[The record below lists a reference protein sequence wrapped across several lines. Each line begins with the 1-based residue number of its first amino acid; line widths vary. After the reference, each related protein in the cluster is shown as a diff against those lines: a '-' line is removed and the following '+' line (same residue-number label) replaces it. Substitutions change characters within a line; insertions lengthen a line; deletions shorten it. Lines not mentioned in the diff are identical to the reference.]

1 MRPLSILKTGL
12 CSSALLLAPAISL
25 ASMGNLGTTYGLL
38 PSDIASA
45 QALSMFNTQVSSV
58 YYNPAYLT
66 HDLRGELT
74 AGLMHVE
81 SDLQADS
88 QNFGSYDVQDTDSQ
102 QILLGLKTDLSD
114 ITEFGQPI
122 ALGIMLGTEKY
133 GKEMLAFSSRTAPY
147 GQYFRGG
154 RQPLFLNVGVGT
166 KIFRGLDFGA
176 SILVTL
182 RSSAELVA
190 NTDLAGNTDYESLD
204 VTAKPTLRP
213 ILSLNMDWGETF
225 CPDGQCWYNG
235 METAFTFR
243 GHSDA
248 SVAVKANTII
258 PGTIPDPG
266 LFINIATVDAYQPN
280 IYSLGTQI
288 KHDRWRVGLTV
299 EMQQWSDLEDELVN
313 DTVKQNSG
321 LEFKDI
327 VIPRI
332 GLEYQLTDM
341 VGVTAGVA
349 FEESPLD
356 STDNPNVNYLDADR
370 TVFGL
375 GLTSTFDHVYG
386 MRYPVRVD
394 FGYQYHLLDKREF
407 HVTSDQTGNDDY
419 VETDGEINVF
429 GGSISM
435 KF

>member
-1 MRPLSILKTGL
+1 MRPLSIKAGL
-12 CSSALLLAPAISL
+12 CSSALFLAPAIAL
-25 ASMGNLGTTYGLL
+25 ANMGNLGSNYGLL
-38 PSDIASA
+38 PSDLGSA

-74 AGLMHVE
+74 AGLMHI
-81 SDLQADS
+81 DANLKADS
-88 QNFGSYDVQDTDSQ
+88 DKFGTYTVQDDPSQ

-122 ALGIMLGTEKY
+122 ALGIMLGTEKF
-133 GKEMLAFSSRTAPY
+133 GQEMLAFSSHTAAY
-147 GQYFRGG
+147 GQYFKGG
-154 RQPLFLNVGVGT
+154 RQPLFLNVGMAST
-166 KIFRGLDFGA
+166 IYRGLDVGA
-176 SILVTL
+176 SIVVTL
-182 RSSAELVA
+182 RNSATLVT

-204 VTAKPTLRP
+204 VSAKPTLRP
-213 ILSLNMDWGETF
+213 ILSLNMDWGETL
-225 CPDGQCWYNG
+225 CPDAECWYNG
-235 METAFTFR
+235 LETAFAFR

-248 SVAVKANTII
+248 SVSVEANTII

-266 LFINIATVDAYQPN
+266 LFLNIATVDAYQPN
-280 IYSLGTQI
+280 VYALGTQWRQ
-288 KHDRWRVGLTV
+288 DRWRVGVTV

-321 LEFKDI
+321 LEFKDT

-332 GLEYQLTDM
+332 GVEYQLTDM
-341 VGVTAGVA
+341 IGVTAGVA

-356 STDNPNVNYLDADR
+356 STDNPEVNYLDADR

-375 GLTSTFDHVYG
+375 GLSSTFAHVYG

-394 FGYQYHLLDKREF
+394 LGYQYHLLDKRTF
-407 HVTSDQTGNDDY
+407 HVTSSQTGNDDY
-419 VETDGEINVF
+419 VETKGDVNVF